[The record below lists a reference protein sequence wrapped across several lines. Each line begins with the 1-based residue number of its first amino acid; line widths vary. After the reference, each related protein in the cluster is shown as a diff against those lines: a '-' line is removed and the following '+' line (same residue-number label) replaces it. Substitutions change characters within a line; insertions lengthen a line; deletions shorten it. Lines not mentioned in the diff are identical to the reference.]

1 MSAASWLQATDFEC
15 QKSLLN
21 MKARC
26 SHSPKLHVHHIIV
39 NVKIAKYMD
48 YHTTFVVILLSPFSS
63 LVSQNQMSVSSG
75 CLEYR

>member
-39 NVKIAKYMD
+39 IVKIAKYMD
-48 YHTTFVVILLSPFSS
+48 YNFVLILLSPFSS

>member
-21 MKARC
+21 MKA
-26 SHSPKLHVHHIIV
+26 HSSKLHVHHIIV
-39 NVKIAKYMD
+39 IVKIAKYMD

>member
-1 MSAASWLQATDFEC
+1 MSAASWLQATDFES

-21 MKARC
+21 MKA
-26 SHSPKLHVHHIIV
+26 HSSKLHVHHIIV
-39 NVKIAKYMD
+39 IVKIAKYMD
-48 YHTTFVVILLSPFSS
+48 YHFVVILLSPFSS

>member
-1 MSAASWLQATDFEC
+1 MSAASWLQATDFEF

-21 MKARC
+21 MKA
-26 SHSPKLHVHHIIV
+26 HSSKLHVRHIIV
-39 NVKIAKYMD
+39 IVKIAKYMD

>member
-1 MSAASWLQATDFEC
+1 MSAASWLQATDFEF

-26 SHSPKLHVHHIIV
+26 SHSPKLYVHHIIV
-39 NVKIAKYMD
+39 IVKIAKYMD
-48 YHTTFVVILLSPFSS
+48 FNFVVILLSPFSS

>member
-1 MSAASWLQATDFEC
+1 MSAASWLQATDFEF

-21 MKARC
+21 MKA
-26 SHSPKLHVHHIIV
+26 HSSKLHVHHIIV
-39 NVKIAKYMD
+39 IVKIAKYMD
-48 YHTTFVVILLSPFSS
+48 YNFVLILLSPFSS